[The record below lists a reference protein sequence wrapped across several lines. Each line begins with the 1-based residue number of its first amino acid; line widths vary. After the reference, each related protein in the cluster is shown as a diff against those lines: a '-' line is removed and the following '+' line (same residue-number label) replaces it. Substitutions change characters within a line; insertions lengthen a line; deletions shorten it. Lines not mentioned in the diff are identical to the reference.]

1 MKTVFADTVYW
12 VALLTGSDPWAEL
25 AVRVTRQLGPVHL
38 VTTEEVLSEF
48 LTAMSRAGRSARRIA
63 AERVLDL
70 LHDEDVT
77 VYPQSHES
85 FLEGLDLYMRRL
97 DKGYSLVDCISMN
110 RMSNNGI
117 REVLTNDHH
126 FEQEGHVALMRK

>member
-1 MKTVFADTVYW
+1 MKTVFVDTVYW
-12 VALLTGSDPWAEL
+12 LALLTGSDPWAEV
-25 AVRVTRQLGPVHL
+25 AVRVTRQSGPVHL

-48 LTAMSRAGRSARRIA
+48 LTAMSRAGRTARRIA

-110 RMSNNGI
+110 LMRKDGI
-117 REVLTNDHH
+117 REALTNDHH